1 MKKSLSQKQVER
13 LSDDFLSEVEKSFR
27 IFYVK
32 RAYSFFTFYFSLN
45 LSLFLSLFLESCA
58 IIIVR

>member
-27 IFYVK
+27 IFYIK
-32 RAYSFFTFYFSLN
+32 RAYSFLLSISL
-45 LSLFLSLFLESCA
+45 
-58 IIIVR
+58 

>member
-32 RAYSFFTFYFSLN
+32 LAYSFFTFYLSLN
-45 LSLFLSLFLESCA
+45 LLLFLSLFLQSCA

>member
-45 LSLFLSLFLESCA
+45 LSLFLQSCA
-58 IIIVR
+58 IVIVR

>member
-32 RAYSFFTFYFSLN
+32 LAYSFFTFYFSLN
-45 LSLFLSLFLESCA
+45 LSLFLPLFLQSCA